1 VSTVDERISALLAE
15 YTQRIIQ
22 EVKAELTDRVMAA
35 FAGAA
40 TSPRTRPGAPEKAR
54 SAGRRR
60 TRAEFG
66 NVELGLV
73 LDWIKANPDQSS
85 GAIAQGLA
93 SRLPDALVKK
103 ALLSLRQSGQIAM
116 TGNRRTATYRIGK
129 R

>member
-22 EVKAELTDRVMAA
+22 EVKGELTDRVMAA
-35 FAGAA
+35 LAGAA
-40 TSPRTRPGAPEKAR
+40 TSPRNRPGAPKKPR
-54 SAGRRR
+54 SSGRR
-60 TRAEFG
+60 TRAKLG
-66 NVELGLV
+66 DVELGFV

-93 SRLPDALVKK
+93 SRLPVALVKK
-103 ALLSLRQSGQIAM
+103 ALLSLRESGQIAM